1 MRWRDLSVWIVCGVL
16 AAGLLWT
23 AGSQLD
29 SINAHR
35 KAMKLVI
42 NDPVENAPPSLAW
55 ATVAMGAFRGL
66 VVDILW
72 MRADALK
79 EQGQFFDARQMA
91 EWITRLQPRFAAVWE
106 FQAWNMA
113 YNISVAIPATQPD
126 QRWRWVK
133 NGYELLR
140 DQGIPLNPKSLALY
154 RELGRIFQH
163 KMGGITDEA
172 QKYYKIQFAREIG
185 PVVEGADQGFFEA
198 LAKAPTDWPQ
208 IASDP
213 NVQPLIEALRGADPA
228 FAEPEQ
234 FAGRYLALVQDPNRY
249 GPAARR
255 VLESFEGTPAIRQFG
270 IMAKAHQVRHV
281 WKMDPAF
288 MVELNRQYGPVDF
301 NDPNHVIP
309 LDWRHPDTHA
319 IYWAAKGLQIA
330 AQDEGRSLETV
341 ELNTDRIII
350 HSLQNLF
357 RYGRLLFFNVMVS
370 DPNTEGGPAEAPTLV
385 TDVFL
390 RPDLRMFDRY
400 HRALLALLDKYDTSG
415 SREESLGTGHR
426 NMLKNAI
433 LSFYQAGLV
442 AQAERIYREMRSL
455 YPLPEFNLPL
465 SEFCRLRFVEELD
478 GLGIHDATEQVLSLL
493 KESYYYYAIG
503 SDDEAFGSETLAR
516 QVYDYYQKENLGDT
530 RLALPDFARMRY
542 TALVDLLQDPQYPPY
557 LQENLKARI
566 QEERPKLFEQLMQVD
581 QQMRDTPQQNQPAG
595 PGAVP

>member
-1 MRWRDLSVWIVCGVL
+1 MRWRDLLVWIVCGIV

-29 SINAHR
+29 SINANR
-35 KAMKLVI
+35 KAMRLVI

-91 EWITRLQPRFAAVWE
+91 EWITMLQPRFAAVWE

-113 YNISVAIPATQPD
+113 YNISVAIPSSQPD

-140 DQGIPLNPKSLALY
+140 DQGIPLNRKSLALY

-163 KMGGITDEA
+163 KMGGITDDA
-172 QKYYKIQFAREIG
+172 HKYYKIQFAREIG
-185 PVVEGADQGFFEA
+185 PVVEGTDQAFFEA
-198 LAKAPTDWPQ
+198 LAKARTDWAQ
-208 IASDP
+208 IAADP
-213 NVQPLIEALRGADPA
+213 NLRPLIGALQEADPA
-228 FAEPEQ
+228 FADPQ
-234 FAGRYLALVQDPNRY
+234 AFAGRYLALVQDPNRY

-255 VLESFEGTPAIRQFG
+255 VFESFEGTPAMEQLDVT
-270 IMAKAHQVRHV
+270 AKAYQVRHV
-281 WKMDPAF
+281 WRMDPAF

-319 IYWAAKGLQIA
+319 IYWAAKGLQVA

-357 RYGRLLFFNVMVS
+357 RYGKLLFFNVMVS
-370 DPNTEGGPAEAPTLV
+370 APETEGGPAEPPTLV

-400 HRALLALLDKYDTSG
+400 HRALLALLDKYNSSG
-415 SREESLGTGHR
+415 SREETLGTGHR

-442 AQAERIYREMRSL
+442 AQAERIYREMRGL
-455 YPLPEFNLPL
+455 YPLPEFSLPL

-516 QVYDYYQKENLGDT
+516 QVYDHYQKDNWDDT
-530 RLALPDFARMRY
+530 RLALPQFPRMRY
-542 TALVDLLQDPQYPPY
+542 TALIDLLQDPQYPPY

-566 QEERPKLFEQLMQVD
+566 QAERPQLFEQLMQVD
-581 QQMRDTPQQNQPAG
+581 QEMRDALQQDQPAG
-595 PGAVP
+595 PGSVP